1 MNKIKDFKQRSKNLG
16 IMIDKIKLIQDVLK
30 PLGGELF
37 LIGGNVRDLI
47 LKN

>member
-1 MNKIKDFKQRSKNLG
+1 
-16 IMIDKIKLIQDVLK
+16 MIDKIKLIQDVLK

-47 LKN
+47 LKNKQNNTLRFSL

>member
-1 MNKIKDFKQRSKNLG
+1 MNKIKDFKRRVKTR

-37 LIGGNVRDLI
+37 
-47 LKN
+47 